1 MDTSTLGALAPG
13 APPAW
18 SDAPG
23 SSPGSPDSAQS
34 GEESTSGSEFWFRS
48 TSAAALAGICAM
60 TAAVLAIVHIVQHL
74 RHYTEPMFQRYI
86 IRIIFMV
93 PVYAVCSFASLL
105 AEDAAIYIATIRD
118 CYEAWIIY
126 NFMSL
131 CLEYVGGPGA
141 VEIKMQG
148 VVLLPSWS
156 ACTCCLSPLQVN
168 GQFIRSVKRGALQF
182 VIVKPILAILTV
194 ILYATGHYTE
204 GDWSVS
210 GSYLWITIVYNIT
223 YTVALYALL
232 LFYMGTH
239 ELLEPFRPLLKFI
252 LVKSVIFLTYWQG
265 LIISIFVGVD
275 IIPSAEDGNAVQNW
289 LTSVEMLPA
298 AIFMLFAFPWKEFA
312 SDVPTGLGRDQA
324 LHAMS
329 LGDVVTDTMHQ
340 FAPTYQNY
348 VLYSDGTAKG
358 GPGGA
363 FGKSYGGPMM
373 TSHDNDPGLL
383 YDVEMSPYYDEGA
396 DGADGA
402 GGGVQANAN
411 PMGRYLQRDG
421 SGDQA
426 RRPANAAE
434 ARWQGIELNMG
445 SPR

>member
-1 MDTSTLGALAPG
+1 
-13 APPAW
+13 
-18 SDAPG
+18 
-23 SSPGSPDSAQS
+23 
-34 GEESTSGSEFWFRS
+34 
-48 TSAAALAGICAM
+48 M
-60 TAAVLAIVHIVQHL
+60 TAAILAIVHIVQHL

-105 AEDAAIYIATIRD
+105 ADNASIYIATIRD

-265 LIISIFVGVD
+265 LIISIFVGVG
-275 IIPSAEDGNAVQNW
+275 IIPSADDGNSVQNW

-298 AIFMLFAFPWKEFA
+298 AIFMLFAFPWREFA

-373 TSHDNDPGLL
+373 TSHESDPGLL
-383 YDVEMSPYYDEGA
+383 YDVEMSPYYQES
-396 DGADGA
+396 A
-402 GGGVQANAN
+402 GGNTTQTNAN
-411 PMGRYLQRDG
+411 PMGRYLQVRD
-421 SGDQA
+421 D
-426 RRPANAAE
+426 
-434 ARWQGIELNMG
+434 
-445 SPR
+445 